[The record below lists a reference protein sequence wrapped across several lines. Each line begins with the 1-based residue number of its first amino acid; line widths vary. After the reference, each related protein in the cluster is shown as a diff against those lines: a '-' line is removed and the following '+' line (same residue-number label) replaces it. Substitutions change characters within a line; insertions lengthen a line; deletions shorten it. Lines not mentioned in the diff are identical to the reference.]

1 MNTEIWDIGLC
12 ISMNTYTEMV
22 YINGIPIGYSR
33 DVTFED
39 IKKIIDK
46 MRKEAKNE

>member
-1 MNTEIWDIGLC
+1 MNAEIWDNDLW
-12 ISMNTYTEMV
+12 ISMNTCTEMV

-39 IKKIIDK
+39 IKKVIDK